1 MNIINDYESFKEKLD
16 QHEKIIEILAGVS
29 SFIPNL
35 YVINNNSDFS
45 DAVRVFCFK
54 YFKVK

>member
-1 MNIINDYESFKEKLD
+1 MNSNNDYESFKDKLD

-35 YVINNNSDFS
+35 YVINDNSDFS
-45 DAVRVFCFK
+45 DAVSRVISSS
-54 YFKVK
+54 Y